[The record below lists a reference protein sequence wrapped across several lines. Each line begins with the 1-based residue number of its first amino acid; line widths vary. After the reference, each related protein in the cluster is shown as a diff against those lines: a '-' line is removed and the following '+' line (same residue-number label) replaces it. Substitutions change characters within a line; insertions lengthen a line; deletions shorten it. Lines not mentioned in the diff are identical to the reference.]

1 MGKDTYIKK
10 EQPFVD
16 QKEEYQYQYKTP
28 NSKLDQTKKSQYDY
42 NSLKY
47 QKELKEKQNAASEEN
62 KKMDSSFNNNHPK
75 EKIGMMPVV
84 FLLTQI
90 LSAFLGFVL
99 GMLVAFII
107 CSSGSKANTQQ
118 ISEHISSS
126 QSATL
131 VE

>member
-1 MGKDTYIKK
+1 MSKDTYIKK
-10 EQPFVD
+10 EQPFVE
-16 QKEEYQYQYKTP
+16 QKEECQYQYKTP

-62 KKMDSSFNNNHPK
+62 KKIDFSSNNNHPK

-118 ISEHISSS
+118 ISEHISSP